1 MNNVQVKL
9 GQSIYDLMLATYGLL
24 ELTYKLIQENA
35 NITSLDFDFDANPNE
50 TIEYDN
56 TFVVSV
62 PAQLDRSSTVTEVTE
77 ASINTVDRQTLF
89 DLCLMSYG
97 NLENLYKL
105 IADNSIST
113 VDEVN
118 LNGRVI
124 TFDKTLISDNIVY
137 NWINKYGVVMC
148 TGDGIYSNDSYNGS
162 FNISFN

>member
-9 GQSIYDLMLATYGLL
+9 GQSIYDLMLATYGSL
-24 ELTYKLIQENA
+24 ELTYKLIQENS

-50 TIEYDN
+50 IIEYDN
-56 TFVVSV
+56 TYVVV
-62 PAQLDRSSTVTEVTE
+62 IPVQLKRNAIIVEVSE
-77 ASINTVDRQTLF
+77 GSISTVDRQTLF

-105 IADNSIST
+105 IVDNSIST

-118 LNGRVI
+118 LNGRVLI
-124 TFDKTLISDNIVY
+124 FEKTFINDNILY
-137 NWINKYGVVMC
+137 NWVNKYSVIMC
-148 TGDGIYSNDSYNGS
+148 TGDGIDSNDSYNGS